1 MNLFVA
7 KDICWLKNCI
17 SAKLPNFCCE
27 GKVIKNI
34 KILEEMQKLPEVERL
49 RIICKVAVVMADEN
63 VEPGQ
68 FGKRKHNDTIDGLLA
83 KYESGK
89 YFVRYATELT
99 ELAGG
104 QKLVRLY
111 DPSGNLIEVR
121 TPFTCN

>member
-27 GKVIKNI
+27 GKVINNI
-34 KILEEMQKLPEVERL
+34 KILEEIQKLPEVERL

-68 FGKRKHNDTIDGLLA
+68 FGKRKHNDTIDGLPA
-83 KYESGK
+83 KYVINTAEIG
-89 YFVRYATELT
+89 
-99 ELAGG
+99 AGTTWKIIDNYNISYITTDTG
-104 QKLVRLY
+104 IEQAVLLQK
-111 DPSGNLIEVR
+111 
-121 TPFTCN
+121 

>member
-1 MNLFVA
+1 MNLLVA

-34 KILEEMQKLPEVERL
+34 KILKEMQKLPEVERL

-68 FGKRKHNDTIDGLLA
+68 FGKRKHNDTIDGLPA
-83 KYESGK
+83 KYVINTAEVG
-89 YFVRYATELT
+89 
-99 ELAGG
+99 AGTTWKIIDNYNISYITTDTG
-104 QKLVRLY
+104 IEQAVLLQK
-111 DPSGNLIEVR
+111 
-121 TPFTCN
+121 